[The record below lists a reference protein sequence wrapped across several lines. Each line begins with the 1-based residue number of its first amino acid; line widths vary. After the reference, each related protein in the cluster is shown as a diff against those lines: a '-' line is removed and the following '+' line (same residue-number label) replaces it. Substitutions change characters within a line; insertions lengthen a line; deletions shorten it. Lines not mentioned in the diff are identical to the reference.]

1 MQMRLS
7 LIGYY
12 SHTAY
17 NKVTVMTIL
26 MMMMVVMVVKMME
39 LGGQGESQCFLF

>member
-26 MMMMVVMVVKMME
+26 MMMMVVKMME